1 VKVNQQAQTQYQI
14 LEIVIS
20 NLALKKLRSKLQHS
34 NAIAFD
40 GVNLLNLV
48 ELNKEIIKLEKIVKN
63 GGSDSVPKDRIIQA
77 LSVYLRNN
85 SIENISQARL
95 VCYGILQ
102 KLNDR
107 NSIIEDREGIVKLLD
122 YVESYKSNSR
132 PFRRCYKG
140 LLNNYFIYDPQSKSA
155 SQNGKL
161 GWSDLKDFL
170 IDHLDHLSTSDLNP
184 DWIEALIK
192 HENLL
197 HDNPCA
203 RYGLEALRG
212 DRSVFDEI
220 RNKLEIQD
228 DSWVLKE
235 LVNAQIDA
243 ATELD
248 DQEFKNTIEH
258 LINLLSEHDFVNEC
272 LGKIINRYSK
282 CTDTSVNYLLRD
294 FSVSRWKNPWL
305 KGNEFRWTTVSV
317 EGKKMVTAWLKLHL
331 ITEFFEFLSEDGS
344 NDTRRV
350 DFWKSYH
357 IEIEDMYFALGPKA
371 VENNTQ
377 HFLQIKKAMDGR
389 LFKLAKGGSQTNNA
403 FIMKVKNYLFVEFG
417 QVNNAAYVFDMNKK
431 LPFDLNP
438 REMFNNEHEAVFG
451 YDFKEIYGDNTELK
465 NKESS
470 AFVNRFIHKDHKDRQ
485 DGTWEEE
492 FELFIYDNLSIKKEG
507 SELFSIR
514 PFMNK
519 SYSMISLK
527 GLADKNNLL
536 VEDRSRQGG
545 FIEVSTT
552 TESYDWRVVRI
563 LASWG
568 FSWSSKRQTYYK

>member
-1 VKVNQQAQTQYQI
+1 M
-14 LEIVIS
+14 EIVIS
-20 NLALKKLRSKLQHS
+20 NLALKNLRIKLQNS
-34 NAIAFD
+34 NATAFD

-77 LSVYLRNN
+77 LSNYLRNN
-85 SIENISQARL
+85 SIEDISQARL

-102 KLNDR
+102 KLNDQ
-107 NSIIEDREGIVKLLD
+107 IALIEDRDSFVKLLD
-122 YVESYKSNSR
+122 YVESYKSKSR

-140 LLNNYFIYDPQSKSA
+140 LLNNYFIYDPHSKSA
-155 SQNGKL
+155 SHNGKL
-161 GWSDLKDFL
+161 GWSDLKEFL
-170 IDHLDHLSTSDLNP
+170 FDHLDHLSTSDLNP

-197 HDNPCA
+197 QDNPCT

-212 DRSVFDEI
+212 DRSVFNEI

-243 ATELD
+243 ATDLN
-248 DQEFKNTIEH
+248 DQDFKNTIEH
-258 LINLLSEHDFVNEC
+258 LIKLLKEHDFVNEC

-282 CTDTSVNYLLRD
+282 CSDTSVNYLLRD

-357 IEIEDMYFALGPKA
+357 NEIEDMYFALGPRA
-371 VENNTQ
+371 VDNNTQ

-403 FIMKVKNYLFVEFG
+403 FVMKIKNYLFVEFG
-417 QVNNAAYVFDMNKK
+417 QVGNAAYVFDMNKK

-438 REMFNNEHEAVFG
+438 REMFNNKYEVVFG
-451 YDFKEIYGDNTELK
+451 YDYKEIYGDNSELK
-465 NKESS
+465 NRESS

-485 DGTWEEE
+485 DGIWEEE
-492 FELFIYDNLSIKKEG
+492 FELFIHDNLSIKKEG
-507 SELFSIR
+507 SELSAIR

-519 SYSMISLK
+519 SYSMINLK

-545 FIEVSTT
+545 FIEVATT
-552 TESYDWRVVRI
+552 TDSYDWRIVRI
-563 LASWG
+563 LEYWG
-568 FSWSSKRQTYYK
+568 FSWSTKRQTYYK